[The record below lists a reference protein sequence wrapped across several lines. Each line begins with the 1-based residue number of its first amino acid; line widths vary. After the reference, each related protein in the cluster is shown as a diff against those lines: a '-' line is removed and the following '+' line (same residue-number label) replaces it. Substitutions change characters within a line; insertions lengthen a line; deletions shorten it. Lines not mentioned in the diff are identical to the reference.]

1 MGGVGRILG
10 NGGDREL
17 ERGLVIAEA
26 WSRLADV
33 PGLGRNKLI
42 PGLYARDGSR
52 LKEEEKKKKV
62 GVSRM
67 EANPFAANDR
77 DDLADE
83 LGLPEGS
90 KSVCRLREHIA
101 AVWHVYETALGIW
114 GAADED
120 GENKIAELNGPVSGL
135 LEIAHDSAAAAFLLA
150 DLCGGWIEEE
160 GRFRPDGE
168 ASCWEVHPS
177 DDDEWILGR
186 GPSGSVGTQERIAAL
201 PKRQREVFAR
211 WDGPQDL
218 RDAVAAA
225 TGTIRD
231 AIRRAKES
239 VGGAQLRKAREKTT
253 KIWKAE
259 KQRILKAWEAEKAKG
274 IDLPKPRLPRRPTI
288 PPGEEF
294 KVIDDLH
301 WDMMRGVLEHVGARH
316 AFAKLLAKARCR
328 GPLSRF
334 NLNGL
339 DRDDFG
345 QAAELVRAVLDS
357 RKAAR
362 AVGLLTDVWKLP
374 PMRSEDHDRDEHTP
388 ETCDL
393 LPWPHAPEDCPVHEW
408 SSRVVRAAQTVLDEA
423 TDNANLCIG
432 LAKLVVYNTPD
443 RVDDILP
450 RLFGLSAA
458 ALRGNWGWDRQNAKP
473 EDQPDYPDW
482 AWKPG
487 VGVDTEA
494 VARRLSSA
502 ADVCHAA
509 MTMIKKPAH
518 TKAYSDEKARVGHLA
533 RSVVF
538 ECGLVSEEVPQP
550 PKAKGQRKPASRADM
565 TAGDKEISL
574 QFKREERAEHIAED
588 ARRKNAIT
596 VARGGVAPGVTMSK
610 AGRSIWR
617 QAAKGLQDMLAE
629 AAANAVADAIGPAG
643 VKAAMAPFREKGR
656 TNSAML
662 VWSDHAGLK
671 WRFNSAK
678 VKKPEVEVA
687 AGTGMPVETVW
698 AIAEEARIRAA
709 AALLSD
715 PEVRV
720 KVDEI
725 LRRTLTSL
733 DTPPHMVLALV
744 VKLCQNASQTQSG
757 GANHALTLSAD
768 VWLLWGAVQVA
779 EAAGLPVS
787 GGRVP
792 FGEGAFAR
800 QVVKWILEAHL
811 MDHDCAKYAR
821 LRDNGRDLMVHSR
834 HTGVVDNVLKSDR
847 CPKRPVFEALRVS
860 TSGPA
865 L

>member
-120 GENKIAELNGPVSGL
+120 GGNKIAELNGPVSGL

-259 KQRILKAWEAEKAKG
+259 KQRILKVWEAEKAKG

-316 AFAKLLAKARCR
+316 AFAKLLAKTRRR

-450 RLFGLSAA
+450 RLLGLSAA
-458 ALRGNWGWDRQNAKP
+458 ALRGNWGWNRQNVKP

-518 TKAYSDEKARVGHLA
+518 TRAYSDETAKIGRLA

-538 ECGLVSEEVPQP
+538 DCGLVNEGVPQAP
-550 PKAKGQRKPASRADM
+550 GAAGGESKALAPL
-565 TAGDKEISL
+565 TAGDESL
-574 QFKREERAEHIAED
+574 RREFEQEGRGKAESE
-588 ARRKNAIT
+588 ARYRRNMIT
-596 VARGGVAPGVTMSK
+596 VARGGVVPGIAMSK
-610 AGRSIWR
+610 ACQSVSRWATNS
-617 QAAKGLQDMLAE
+617 LDEVLAE
-629 AAANAVADAIGPAG
+629 AATSAVADAVGPAG
-643 VKAAMAPFREKGR
+643 VKAVMAPIRNKGR
-656 TNSAML
+656 TNSSRAI
-662 VWSDHAGLK
+662 WSDHDELK
-671 WRFNSAK
+671 RRFASVR
-678 VKKPEVEVA
+678 VKIDPSEEVA
-687 AGTGMPVETVW
+687 AATGMPLETVRSIVED
-698 AIAEEARIRAA
+698 AKARAA
-709 AALLSD
+709 EDLLSD
-715 PEVRV
+715 PEVRT
-720 KVDEI
+720 KVTEI
-725 LRRTLTSL
+725 LRLTLTPL
-733 DTPPHMVLALV
+733 DTPPHKALALV
-744 VKLCQNASQTQSG
+744 TELCLNASQTQSG
-757 GANHALTLSAD
+757 GANQALTLPAD
-768 VWLLWGAVQVA
+768 VWLLWGAGLVGY
-779 EAAGLPVS
+779 AAGLRVW
-787 GGRVP
+787 GGRAAC
-792 FGEGAFAR
+792 GEGAPAR

-821 LRDNGRDLMVHSR
+821 LRDNGRDFMVHSR

-847 CPKRPVFEALRVS
+847 CPKRPVFVALRVS